1 MTQTKS
7 SNNHRGLIQLKGED
21 SAKFL
26 QGQVTCDIDSL
37 TGDREVFGAHCTPSG
52 RVVFVFSAHR
62 VDAQCIILE
71 THPSVVELAVASL
84 SKYAVFFK
92 TQITAVGDGEIPIQ
106 PPISSLER
114 LRRGRPDIT
123 TETTEQFIPQMLN
136 LDLMDY
142 ISFKKGCYTGQ
153 EVVARAHYRGEVK
166 RRMHHLSLSSSSPVS
181 CFAPGTAI
189 LDSQGKAL
197 GNLVNCELIED
208 NRIEALAVLANRA
221 LELESLTVEGEKV
234 DVTYLPLPYQL
245 T

>member
-1 MTQTKS
+1 MTQTNA

-21 SAKFL
+21 SAVFL
-26 QGQVTCDIDSL
+26 QGQVTCDMDSL
-37 TGDREVFGAHCTPSG
+37 VADRAIHGAHCTPSG

-92 TQITAVGDGEIPIQ
+92 TQITAIDGPVTADQ
-106 PPISSLER
+106 STTSSLER

-123 TETTEQFIPQMLN
+123 AQTTELFIPQMIN

-166 RRMHHLSLSSSSPVS
+166 RRMHYILLESESSVS
-181 CFAPGTAI
+181 NFAPGTAI
-189 LDSQGKAL
+189 SDSNNKPL
-197 GNLVNCELIED
+197 GSLVNCEQIDDHHL
-208 NRIEALAVLANRA
+208 EALAVLPSKA
-221 LELESLTVEGEKV
+221 LELESLSIQGTAF
-234 DVTYLPLPYQL
+234 TAIHLPLPYQL